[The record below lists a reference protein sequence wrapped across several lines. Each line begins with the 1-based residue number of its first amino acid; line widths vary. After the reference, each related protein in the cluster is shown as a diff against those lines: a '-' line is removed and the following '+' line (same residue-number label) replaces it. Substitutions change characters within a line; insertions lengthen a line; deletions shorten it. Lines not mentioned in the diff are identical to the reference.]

1 MWRLNV
7 KREYIQRVF
16 EVNKFFI
23 NNKYNFELNEP
34 LLLQLL
40 KQDEPIGRIGRIR
53 GILFFGSL
61 IEDKLDESLKLYGI
75 KWKYIILPI
84 NGKIIKFHLNDAFN
98 LEDVIG
104 DDAAKR
110 YYGQAEAVKFSE
122 EDEEKVRKRIIK
134 YLNQGL

>member
-16 EVNKFFI
+16 EMNKFFI

-40 KQDEPIGRIGRIR
+40 KQDEPMGRIGRVR

-61 IEDKLDESLKLYGI
+61 IEDKLDESLRLYGI

-98 LEDVIG
+98 FENVIG

-110 YYGQAEAVKFSE
+110 YYGQAEAVRFSE
-122 EDEEKVRKRIIK
+122 EDEEKVRKKIIK
-134 YLNQGL
+134 YLNL